1 MAITVILPIALLP
14 YAANNER
21 VFLDVSTVE
30 DALAQLF
37 ERYPAL
43 DAQLPDDL
51 AHPPAGTALFRNG
64 VDIRKLQG
72 LDTPLVAKDRLTIV
86 VPLGP
91 M

>member
-14 YAANNER
+14 FAANNER
-21 VFLDVSTVE
+21 VFVDAATVH
-30 DALAQLF
+30 DALAALF

-51 AHPPAGTALFRNG
+51 VQPPAGTAVFRNG

-72 LDTPLVAKDRLTIV
+72 LDTPLVNKDRLTIV
-86 VPLGP
+86 VPSGS